1 MILDI
6 IFAIFYCI
14 VFYYTVSVKCKIL
27 NKIITI
33 MILIASWNIMG
44 NKCCVVE
51 CCSNYDGKP
60 QFLLWMRFFNR
71 KDLKSSFTSFFA
83 CNNQFEE
90 KF

>member
-60 QFLLWMRFFNR
+60 QFLLWMRFFNI
-71 KDLKSSFTSFFA
+71 KDIKFTSFFA